1 MNKTWVKYGLRI
13 LVAAALAAGIYSSFK
28 PLKFKYDELKE
39 QSEAGKYNF
48 VTPEDFEKHY
58 GEFVIFDGEIT
69 KASAGKK
76 LVIFKF
82 YKNFQ
87 TKLTLVLFE
96 KYYDIFPDLPEK
108 YYLNQKVRVTG
119 FLEKYKNKP
128 EIILYNPKQVEI
140 RESP

>member
-1 MNKTWVKYGLRI
+1 
-13 LVAAALAAGIYSSFK
+13 
-28 PLKFKYDELKE
+28 
-39 QSEAGKYNF
+39 
-48 VTPEDFEKHY
+48 
-58 GEFVIFDGEIT
+58 
-69 KASAGKK
+69 
-76 LVIFKF
+76 
-82 YKNFQ
+82 
-87 TKLTLVLFE
+87 VLFE